1 VSTKKKVIIFA
12 LVLLVILGVAGAC
25 VATASEPAQSPGIE
39 IDVDHKKKSKD
50 KKSKPSSSSRK

>member
-1 VSTKKKVIIFA
+1 MSTKKKVIIFA

-39 IDVDHKKKSKD
+39 IDVDHKKKSK
-50 KKSKPSSSSRK
+50 PSSSSRK